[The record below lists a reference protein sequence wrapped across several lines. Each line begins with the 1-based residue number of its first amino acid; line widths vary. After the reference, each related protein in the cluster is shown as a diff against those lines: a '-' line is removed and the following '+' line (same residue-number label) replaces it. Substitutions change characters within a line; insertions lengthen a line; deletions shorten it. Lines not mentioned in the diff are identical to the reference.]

1 MADVNNINDEQDN
14 LEIVEQD
21 PSELEVTEEEA
32 GDVAGGGDMCLALLN
47 KGGKNSINK

>member
-1 MADVNNINDEQDN
+1 MADNIQDENEN
-14 LEIVEQD
+14 LDITEQD

-47 KGGKNSINK
+47 KGGNNSINKK

>member
-1 MADVNNINDEQDN
+1 MADENNIQDEQESLD
-14 LEIVEQD
+14 IVEQD
-21 PSELEVTEEEA
+21 PSELQVTEEEA